1 MRLEQLEYVVQIANS
16 HSMSDAAV
24 NLHTSQQNISKAIKQ
39 LEDELS
45 FKIFT
50 RSTHGAFLT
59 EEGEAVYHTALDVL
73 QDIERLLQTCA
84 MPTPNYLVKGDLRI
98 ISTSC
103 QITQLTEVFW
113 QMQQKYP
120 NINIFLEAKEY
131 LDCSTII
138 DYFTQN
144 KFDVICL
151 NVSRDSLKNYLPL
164 KKICDIF
171 LLREESL
178 RVFMSRDS
186 PLIDQKTLSLKTL
199 SQLPLIGFVSNIH
212 ETPYIKR
219 LMAERGLSAKI
230 VFSCTNSQAAIE
242 YLSNGQVYLLGTNYV
257 MKSSKAFHNKY
268 IRSMPL
274 KEKII
279 IYHLMI
285 IPKAQA
291 ASPLMRIFLDL
302 FRSVHLQDFSLIDLS
317 EQDPS
322 K

>member
-1 MRLEQLEYVVQIANS
+1 MRLEQLEYVVQVANS
-16 HSMSDAAV
+16 HSMSDAAS

-39 LEDELS
+39 LEEELS
-45 FKIFT
+45 LKIFT

-73 QDIERLLQTCA
+73 QDIERLLKTRT
-84 MPTPNYLVKGDLRI
+84 TPVLDYLVKGNLRI

-113 QMQQKYP
+113 QIQQKYP
-120 NINIFLEAKEY
+120 NVNVFLDTKEY

-151 NVSRDSLKNYLPL
+151 NLSRDSLQNYLPL
-164 KKICDIF
+164 KKFCDIY

-199 SQLPLIGFVSNIH
+199 SQLPLIGFISEVH
-212 ETPYIKR
+212 EVPFIKR
-219 LMAERGLSAKI
+219 LMTEHGLPANI
-230 VFSCTNSQAAIE
+230 VFSCTTSQTAIE
-242 YLSNGQVYLLGTNYV
+242 YLSNGHAYLLGTSYV
-257 MKSSKAFHNKY
+257 MKSSKTFHNKY

-291 ASPLMRIFLDL
+291 ASPLLRIFLDL
-302 FRSVHLQDFSLIDLS
+302 FRSLHLQDFSLIDIT
-317 EQDPS
+317 E
-322 K
+322 